1 MVGVGVIRRPRFAE
15 DLVLEDRVDFVG
27 LGRALLA
34 DPEWPRK
41 AQEGREDEIIPCI
54 SCNDGCIGG
63 RIFKDLHIRCAVNPL
78 TGRERLG
85 GSSAPVDRRKKVFV
99 VGGGPGGMAAALTAA
114 RMGHR
119 VTLLEENRALG
130 GQLRLAAV
138 PPGKEKILWFLDYL
152 LTRLSKEGVALRLGR
167 PATVQGILRGKP
179 DAVILATGAKPVVSA
194 FRAANGAKM
203 HSSWDVLAGRK
214 NVKGERVAVVG
225 GGTVGCETALFL
237 APHNRKVTVI
247 EMLDSIA
254 PDMEPINRM
263 DLLARLQ
270 RADVE
275 VLFGKNVERIER
287 GRVVVRSK
295 CGARET
301 IAASAVV
308 LAVGAA
314 SATGLFESLEGKVPR
329 VERVGDCV
337 RPRKIMDAVYQGI
350 PGGKVPVKKSPP
362 ASMGRRGRT
371 KE

>member
-1 MVGVGVIRRPRFAE
+1 
-15 DLVLEDRVDFVG
+15 
-27 LGRALLA
+27 LA

-41 AQEGREDEIIPCI
+41 AWEGREDEIIPCI

-85 GSSAPVDRRKKVFV
+85 GSLAPVDRRKKVFV

-179 DAVILATGAKPVVSA
+179 DAVILATGAKPVVPT
-194 FRAANGAKM
+194 FRAANGARV
-203 HSSWDVLAGRK
+203 HTAWDVLAGRK

-237 APHNRKVTVI
+237 AQQNRKVTVI
-247 EMLDSIA
+247 EMLDRIA
-254 PDMEPINRM
+254 SDMEPINRM

-275 VLFGKNVERIER
+275 VLFERNVERIER
-287 GRVVVRSK
+287 GRVVVRSTD
-295 CGARET
+295 GTRET

-308 LAVGAA
+308 VAVGAA
-314 SATGLFESLEGKVPR
+314 STNGLLEGLEGKVPR

-337 RPRKIMDAVYQGI
+337 SPRKIMDAVQEGFL
-350 PGGKVPVKKSPP
+350 
-362 ASMGRRGRT
+362 AART
-371 KE
+371 L